1 MVRSSYEYMSYLQV
15 VQVFSSIPRWSIFG
29 RSQHA
34 HDPLVESSSHS
45 RPTIQNLF
53 SSSWVLEMVG
63 AQGHHQR
70 VAMAL
75 SAQRLYRRAFVDHAR
90 IVQ

>member
-1 MVRSSYEYMSYLQV
+1 MSYLQV
-15 VQVFSSIPRWSIFG
+15 VQVFSSIPRWSVFG
-29 RSQHA
+29 RRQNA
-34 HDPLVESSSHS
+34 HDPLIESSSHS
-45 RPTIQNLF
+45 RATIKSLF
-53 SSSWVLEMVG
+53 SSRWVLEMVG
-63 AQGHHQR
+63 AQGYHQR

>member
-1 MVRSSYEYMSYLQV
+1 MNYLQV
-15 VQVFSSIPRWSIFG
+15 VQVSSSLPRWSVFC
-29 RSQHA
+29 RRQHD
-34 HDPLVESSSHS
+34 HDPQVESSSHS
-45 RPTIQNLF
+45 RPTIKNLF
-53 SSSWVLEMVG
+53 SSSWILEMVG

-70 VAMAL
+70 VTMAL